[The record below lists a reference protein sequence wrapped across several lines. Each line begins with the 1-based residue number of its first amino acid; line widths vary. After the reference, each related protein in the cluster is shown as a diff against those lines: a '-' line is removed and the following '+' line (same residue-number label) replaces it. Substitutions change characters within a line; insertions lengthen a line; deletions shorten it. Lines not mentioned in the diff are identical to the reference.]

1 MKVSNLDTIR
11 QIGGDY
17 MKKEQLRSI
26 MVLHGDTNKD
36 LADYLGISEK
46 SVSNKIN
53 ENGTEFKQGEIAR
66 IKTKYNLSSEQIDNI
81 FFAE

>member
-1 MKVSNLDTIR
+1 MN
-11 QIGGDY
+11 
-17 MKKEQLRSI
+17 KELLRSV

-36 LADYLGISEK
+36 LAVYLGISEQ

-53 ENGTEFKQGEIAR
+53 ENGTEFKKGEIAK
-66 IKTKYNLSSEQIDNI
+66 IKKRYNLTSEQVDLI

>member
-1 MKVSNLDTIR
+1 
-11 QIGGDY
+11 
-17 MKKEQLRSI
+17 MKKELLRSI

-36 LADYLGISEK
+36 LADYLGISEQ

-53 ENGTEFKQGEIAR
+53 ENGTEFKQGEIKR
-66 IKTKYNLSSEQIDNI
+66 IRIRYNLSSDQIDDI